1 MAETTATKETDTKQ
15 KDRPEQQEAPDETFD
30 DRSLDDLTDE
40 ELVTAHLS
48 GRPGAFHELFN
59 RYKDRLVH
67 FVIRKTGDPDRAQD
81 LVQEAFIRVT
91 RHLHRFDTTKKFSTW
106 VYTIAS
112 NLSKNELR
120 NRSRSPLVLFQ
131 RLTSNW
137 DEDHRPLQFE
147 DSSTQPDDL
156 YNKRFIK
163 QLVEDT
169 VQELPEHHRLVFR
182 LRELEGKS
190 YEEIAEITGVNLGT
204 VKSRLHRAR
213 NSFAQKIEPY
223 LN

>member
-1 MAETTATKETDTKQ
+1 MVVLTPKDAGMTYLNLMEREQLRDRRPLADFTD
-15 KDRPEQQEAPDETFD
+15 EALV
-30 DRSLDDLTDE
+30 SAHLDD
-40 ELVTAHLS
+40 
-48 GRPGAFHELFN
+48 RPGAFQHLYD
-59 RYKDRLVH
+59 RYRDRLVH
-67 FVIRKTGDPDRAQD
+67 FIIRKTGDPDRAQD

-91 RHLHRFDTTKKFSTW
+91 RHLHRFDTSKKFSTW

-131 RLTSNW
+131 KLQNSFE
-137 DEDHRPLQFE
+137 DDHRPLQFE
-147 DSSTQPDDL
+147 DSSMRPDSL
-156 YNKRFIK
+156 YRQRYLRKI
-163 QLVEDT
+163 VEET
-169 VQELPEHHRLVFR
+169 VDELPEHHRLVFR

-190 YEEIAEITGVNLGT
+190 YEEISDITGVNLGT

-213 NSFAQKIEPY
+213 SSFALRIEPL

>member
-1 MAETTATKETDTKQ
+1 MVGFSPVTET
-15 KDRPEQQEAPDETFD
+15 RRAPSPLRQMSDEK
-30 DRSLDDLTDE
+30 
-40 ELVTAHLS
+40 LVTAHLD
-48 GRPGAFHELFN
+48 GMPGAFNELFG
-59 RYKDRLVH
+59 RYRDRLTH
-67 FVIRKTGDPDRAQD
+67 FISRKTGDSDRAQD

-91 RHLHRFDTTKKFSTW
+91 RHLHRFDTSKKFSTW

-120 NRSRSPLVLFQ
+120 NRSRSPIVLFQ
-131 RLTSNW
+131 KLTNGW
-137 DEDHRPLQFE
+137 DDDHRPLEFE
-147 DSSTQPDDL
+147 DTSMRPDDL
-156 YNKRFIK
+156 YRKRHLRR
-163 QLVEDT
+163 LVEDT
-169 VQELPEHHRLVFR
+169 VEELPEHHRLVFR

-213 NSFAQKIEPY
+213 NSFAARIEHF

>member
-1 MAETTATKETDTKQ
+1 MPETTLTKTGQVATM
-15 KDRPEQQEAPDETFD
+15 TF
-30 DRSLDDLTDE
+30 LPDLTDE
-40 ELVTAHLS
+40 ELVTAHLE
-48 GRPGAFHELFN
+48 GRPRAFQELYD
-59 RYKDRLVH
+59 RYRERLIH
-67 FVIRKTGDPDRAQD
+67 FITRKTGDPDRAQD

-91 RHLHRFDTTKKFSTW
+91 RHLHRFDTEKKFSTW

-120 NRSRSPLVLFQ
+120 NRSRSPIVLFQ
-131 RLTSNW
+131 RIMNNW
-137 DEDHRPLQFE
+137 DDDHRPIQFE
-147 DSSTQPDDL
+147 DATMMPDDL
-156 YNKRFIK
+156 YRKRHLRK
-163 QLVEDT
+163 LVEAT
-169 VQELPEHHRLVFR
+169 VEELPEHHRLVFR

-213 NSFAQKIEPY
+213 NSFAQRIEPF

>member
-1 MAETTATKETDTKQ
+1 MVQAD
-15 KDRPEQQEAPDETFD
+15 PEKASRVLEEI
-30 DRSLDDLTDE
+30 SLKDLTDE
-40 ELVTAHLS
+40 QLVTAHLK
-48 GRPGAFHELFN
+48 GRPGAFQDLYD
-59 RYKDRLVH
+59 RYRDRLIH
-67 FVIRKTGDPDRAQD
+67 FVTRKTGDADRAQD

-91 RHLHRFDTTKKFSTW
+91 RHLHRFDPSKKFSTW

-131 RLTSNW
+131 QLTGHW
-137 DEDHRPLQFE
+137 EDDHRPIQFE
-147 DSSTQPDDL
+147 DYSMRPDDL
-156 YNKRFIK
+156 YRKRYLR

-169 VQELPEHHRLVFR
+169 VKELPEHHRLVFH

-190 YEEIAEITGVNLGT
+190 YEEISDITGVNLGT

-213 NSFAQKIEPY
+213 NSFAQRIEPF

>member
-1 MAETTATKETDTKQ
+1 MIRRPTNRRLAEARVKDNSTAMEPQ
-15 KDRPEQQEAPDETFD
+15 
-30 DRSLDDLTDE
+30 SLEGLSDE
-40 ELVTAHLS
+40 ELVTAHLDD
-48 GRPGAFHELFN
+48 RPGAFHELYD
-59 RYKDRLVH
+59 RYRDRLVY
-67 FVIRKTGDPDRAQD
+67 FITRKTGDSDRAQD

-91 RHLHRFDTTKKFSTW
+91 RHLHRFDTSKKFSTW

-137 DEDHRPLQFE
+137 DDDHRPLQFE
-147 DSSTQPDDL
+147 DFTMRPDDL
-156 YNKRFIK
+156 YRKRYL
-163 QLVEDT
+163 QRLVEDT
-169 VQELPEHHRLVFR
+169 VSKLPEHHQLVFR

-213 NSFAQKIEPY
+213 NSFAQRIEPF

>member
-1 MAETTATKETDTKQ
+1 MATTTVKPQTGL
-15 KDRPEQQEAPDETFD
+15 RAPLHE
-30 DRSLDDLTDE
+30 LDDG
-40 ELVTAHLS
+40 ELVAAHLE
-48 GRPGAFHELFN
+48 GHAGAFSELYD
-59 RYKDRLVH
+59 RYRDKLVH
-67 FVIRKTGDPDRAQD
+67 FIARKTGDRDRAED

-91 RHLHRFDTTKKFSTW
+91 RHLHRFDQSKKFSTW
-106 VYTIAS
+106 IYTICS

-131 RLTSNW
+131 KLTTHW
-137 DEDHRPLQFE
+137 EPEHRPLQFE
-147 DSSTQPDDL
+147 DSSMRPDDM
-156 YNKRFIK
+156 YRKRYLRD
-163 QLVEDT
+163 LVERMVD
-169 VQELPEHHRLVFR
+169 ELPEHHRLVFK

-213 NSFAQKIEPY
+213 TSFAERIEPY